1 MNNVEE
7 FLVVQNQNTFQL
19 QVRFV
24 SGAERVL
31 YTGNKRILLSTTWT
45 DNGKP
50 CNQIKDVVGVL
61 SNQTA

>member
-1 MNNVEE
+1 MFVSVDNSQINMNNVEE

-31 YTGNKRILLSTTWT
+31 YTGTREYCYQQLGLIMASLA
-45 DNGKP
+45 
-50 CNQIKDVVGVL
+50 IK
-61 SNQTA
+61 